1 MMLPELGKRLTRKVS
16 IAERTLDTWA
26 GADDSQGGAYL
37 TDALTET
44 GEIATCACLAGATGM
59 RWEPVGG

>member
-1 MMLPELGKRLTRKVS
+1 MRKVS
-16 IAERTLDTWA
+16 IAERTLDSSA
-26 GADDSQGGAYL
+26 GADYSQGGAYL

-44 GEIATCACLAGATGM
+44 GETATCACLGGATGM